1 MSNDEVRNSIDLQ
14 KQIERERFLTSTL
27 DILLFSIYNPQLENR
42 NPQLA
47 TRNPQL
53 IIAFILVDIRW
64 RITI

>member
-1 MSNDEVRNSIDLQ
+1 MSNDEGRNSIDLQ

-27 DILLFSIYNPQLENR
+27 DILLFSIYNPQL
-42 NPQLA
+42 A